1 MRTDEDFPEYY
12 EIDIDRMSAAATK
25 FINIADEME
34 LNPIES
40 AHSLLLAA
48 VTYCG
53 GEESL
58 NDLENF
64 LRYAYENSYIEDLN

>member
-1 MRTDEDFPEYY
+1 
-12 EIDIDRMSAAATK
+12 
-25 FINIADEME
+25 
-34 LNPIES
+34 
-40 AHSLLLAA
+40 LAA